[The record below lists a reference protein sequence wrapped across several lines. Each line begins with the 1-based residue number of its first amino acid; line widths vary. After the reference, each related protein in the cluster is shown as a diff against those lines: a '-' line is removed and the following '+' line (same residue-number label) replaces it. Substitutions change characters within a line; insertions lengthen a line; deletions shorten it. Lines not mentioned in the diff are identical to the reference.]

1 MDLRNIFTTFDWTV
15 VIGYLALTTLVGH
28 LLAGKQSNVK
38 DFFQL
43 EKTSLYQRTRD
54 KKKVSAAMSYSTL
67 DSNLKN
73 NQAQEFVIIK
83 IQF

>member
-1 MDLRNIFTTFDWTV
+1 M
-15 VIGYLALTTLVGH
+15 A
-28 LLAGKQSNVK
+28 NVK